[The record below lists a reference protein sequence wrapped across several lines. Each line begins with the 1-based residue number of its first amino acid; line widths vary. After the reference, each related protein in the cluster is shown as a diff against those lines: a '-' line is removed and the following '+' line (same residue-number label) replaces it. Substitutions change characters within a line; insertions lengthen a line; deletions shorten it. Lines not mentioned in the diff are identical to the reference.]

1 MRLRLIFLAAVSA
14 TAIAGPAGA
23 EPFVP
28 ADNQLVFD
36 VIRNGKPIG
45 DQRLIFQRDGA
56 RLLVRNT
63 IKIVVRFVIIPVYRY
78 EESTRT
84 VWLDERLES
93 HSAEVDDNGSVVR
106 LSITDG
112 PDGLLVDGP
121 EGRATLPRGLK
132 VGGFW
137 NRDLVNENALIDSTE
152 GTLNLY
158 SVAPRVR
165 ETIEIGGRWIAAW
178 RYTFRGDVEAAVWYY
193 DSGRLLRIKRVV
205 RDGSTVLTDL
215 RL

>member
-1 MRLRLIFLAAVSA
+1 MRLRLIFLATVSA

-84 VWLDERLES
+84 VWLGERLEN

-121 EGRATLPRGLK
+121 EGRAALPRGLK

-137 NRDLVNENALIDSTE
+137 KRDLVNENALIDSTE

-165 ETIEIGGRWIAAW
+165 KTIEIGGRWIAAW